1 MRLSSLFIAIGLS
14 LAVQASWFG
23 GNNEGSPPYST
34 WSTAELRLWLE
45 EHSVPVP
52 KHTTPTQAELRDL
65 VAAHW
70 NSYSAWTQDQYA
82 AAQKTFADIRDS
94 TFEKWDESTLRQF
107 LLEQGVIAPKGT
119 KEELVLLAKEKYK
132 AYTDAA
138 SSFSARASTAVYGD
152 SAYQMTK
159 SASSLVS
166 QASAAVANRFDESK
180 DYVYSSWDEA
190 QMRKYLESKG
200 LLKTKA
206 QKEHAELLEMMH
218 GVYGRATKPIWKA
231 WSDSYIHHWL
241 VSHNIIKSTVQKNRE
256 YYLGLM
262 EKYYYDQLDTVWSTW
277 SDSQLKQWLVEHDV
291 IKSDAQVTRDK
302 MTKLIQDNYYSAK
315 DTFWHAWS
323 DNQVRDYLVENGYIR
338 SDAQVRRDELYKL
351 ANEKY
356 NDASARTAAY
366 LAWPDARLRA
376 YLREHGVSE
385 EVVPG
390 DRPGLLQETRIRW
403 VQTQTRAEALLAKI
417 QELVNDS
424 VYKTEDVLSRVLSVL
439 SGGWVEV
446 RDRVTNGYDVHQPVE
461 TAEKA
466 YEEAKK
472 SGESYKEDVKGKAK
486 EAKETVDEKVK
497 AGQKATSEL

>member
-23 GNNEGSPPYST
+23 GSNDSPPYST

-45 EHSVPVP
+45 EHSVPLP
-52 KHTTPTQAELRDL
+52 KHTPTQAELRDL

-82 AAQKTFADIRDS
+82 AAQKTFADLRDS

-107 LLEQGVIAPKGT
+107 LLEQGVIAPPKSP
-119 KEELVLLAKEKYK
+119 KEELILLAKEKYK

-152 SAYQMTK
+152 SMYQMTK
-159 SASSLVS
+159 SASSLAS
-166 QASAAVANRFDESK
+166 QATAAAAHATKDVARRFDESK
-180 DYVYSSWDEA
+180 DYVYSTWDEA

-206 QKEHAELLEMMH
+206 QKEHAELLEMLH
-218 GVYGRATKPIWKA
+218 GVYGRVTTPIWKA
-231 WSDSYIHHWL
+231 WSDSYIVSCVICLLLFTNGLSLQHHWL
-241 VSHNIIKSTVQKNRE
+241 VSHNIIKPTLQKDRE

-262 EKYYYDQLDTVWSTW
+262 EKYYYDHLDNVWSTW
-277 SDSQLKQWLVEHDV
+277 SDSQLKQWLVEHGV

-302 MTKLIQDNYYSAK
+302 MTKMIQFVISFPTSIGNSLVRFNRDNYISAK

-338 SDAQVRRDELYKL
+338 SEAQVRRDELYKL

-356 NDASARTAAY
+356 VGPSHCLD
-366 LAWPDARLRA
+366 P
-376 YLREHGVSE
+376 H
-385 EVVPG
+385 
-390 DRPGLLQETRIRW
+390 
-403 VQTQTRAEALLAKI
+403 
-417 QELVNDS
+417 
-424 VYKTEDVLSRVLSVL
+424 
-439 SGGWVEV
+439 
-446 RDRVTNGYDVHQPVE
+446 
-461 TAEKA
+461 
-466 YEEAKK
+466 
-472 SGESYKEDVKGKAK
+472 
-486 EAKETVDEKVK
+486 
-497 AGQKATSEL
+497 